1 MLKDKNIP
9 VVIITNKTQ
18 EAATN
23 SLNYFNNLIQ
33 EAYGIEGNRKCKPDP
48 NLANYIIESK

>member
-1 MLKDKNIP
+1 MLKDKNVP

-23 SLNYFNNLIQ
+23 SLNYFNTLIE